1 MPTIKFSH
9 RYHKMPPAPD
19 PSRLLEVLV
28 ANRAT
33 LHSAFVEYDT
43 AIIGGGNYA
52 LPDGKVL
59 VLLLQAE
66 GGELW
71 TTVRR
76 WTPDKEQY
84 YRGLRG
90 TRLAVVVA

>member
-1 MPTIKFSH
+1 MPAIKFSH
-9 RYHKMPPAPD
+9 RYHKMPPDPD
-19 PSRLLEVLV
+19 PSRLIEVLV

-43 AIIGGGNYA
+43 AIIGGGNYP
-52 LPDGKVL
+52 LPSGKVL

-66 GGELW
+66 SGELW
-71 TTVRR
+71 TTIRR

-90 TRLAVVVA
+90 MWLAAVVA

>member
-1 MPTIKFSH
+1 MPAIKFSH
-9 RYHKMPPAPD
+9 RYRKMPPDPN
-19 PSRLLEVLV
+19 PSRLLGVLV

-43 AIIGGGNYA
+43 AIIGGGNYP
-52 LPDGKVL
+52 LPSGKVL

-66 GGELW
+66 SGELW
-71 TTVRR
+71 TTIRR

-90 TRLAVVVA
+90 VRLAGVVS

>member
-1 MPTIKFSH
+1 MPAIKFSH

-19 PSRLLEVLV
+19 PSRLIEVLV

-43 AIIGGGNYA
+43 AIIGGGNYP
-52 LPDGKVL
+52 LPGGKVL

-66 GGELW
+66 SGELW
-71 TTVRR
+71 TTIRR

-90 TRLAVVVA
+90 VRLAVVVA

>member
-1 MPTIKFSH
+1 MPAIKFSH
-9 RYHKMPPAPD
+9 HYHKMPPAPD

-71 TTVRR
+71 TTLRR